1 MRTLKDEMIDWLQQW
16 EVIHEDTELS
26 LELRPGLNAQD
37 STKGTQ
43 ETGRT
48 SLLTEINPSF

>member
-26 LELRPGLNAQD
+26 LELRPGLNA
-37 STKGTQ
+37 
-43 ETGRT
+43 
-48 SLLTEINPSF
+48 